1 MFKTHLD
8 KKPKIHSSVYISNN
22 VTVVFDVEIAED
34 SSIWFGT
41 VIRGDVNVI
50 KIGKRT
56 SIQDNSTLHNT
67 HYEKEDRSDG
77 NQLIIGDDVT
87 IAHHCMLHGCVI
99 KNAVLVGM
107 GATILDGVTIK
118 EESIVGANSLV
129 TKNKTF
135 PPRSLIMGN
144 PAKFI
149 RELTQQEVDGIY
161 KNAKNY
167 VFLKNEYLK
176 NNI

>member
-1 MFKTHLD
+1 MFQTHLN
-8 KKPKIHSSVYISNN
+8 KTPKIDKSVYISDN
-22 VTVVFDVEIAED
+22 TSVVYDVCVGED

-41 VIRGDVNVI
+41 VIRGDVNAI

-67 HYEKEDRSDG
+67 HYEKEDKSDG
-77 NQLIIGDDVT
+77 HELVIGDDVT
-87 IAHHCMLHGCVI
+87 VGHGCILHGCVI

-107 GATILDGVTIK
+107 GACVLDGAVIG

-129 TKNKTF
+129 TQKKIF
-135 PPRSLIMGN
+135 PPRSLIMGS
-144 PAKFI
+144 PAKLV
-149 RELTQQEVDGIY
+149 RELTQEEVDAIY

-167 VFLKNEYLK
+167 VYLKNEYLK
-176 NNI
+176 K